1 MFGNDLDQPDD
12 DDDSSQKETEVVKK
26 PKKKQARL
34 SIKVMD
40 PSSPEHSSPKLLSSP
55 SSSNL
60 KRSQPFTVSQ
70 NLKKKL
76 RFHIFF

>member
-40 PSSPEHSSPKLLSSP
+40 PSSPEHSSPKSSLGP
-55 SSSNL
+55 PHSSSNL
-60 KRSQPFTVSQ
+60 KRSQPYTVSQ
-70 NLKKKL
+70 NLPPKKS
-76 RFHIFF
+76 F